1 MSEKPYEFRE
11 LCSKD
16 IFPMF
21 KLINKIGFK
30 EFKDCFQSE
39 TVKDAA
45 VKMKAGETGNVEA
58 VGMTI
63 VFDVAGIIIGNLPAC
78 EDDIYSMLASVS
90 NLNKKDIEKLPMA
103 TFCEMIVDFIKK
115 EEFADFFKVVSRLF
129 KSEI

>member
-30 EFKDCFQSE
+30 EFKECFQSE
-39 TVKDAA
+39 A
-45 VKMKAGETGNVEA
+45 VKTAAAKINAGETGNVES

-63 VFDVAGIIIGNLPAC
+63 VFDIAGIVVGNLPSC
-78 EDDIYSMLASVS
+78 EEDIYSILASVS
-90 NLNKKDIEKLPMA
+90 NLNKKDIEKLPMT
-103 TFCEMIVDFIKK
+103 TFCEMIVDFIQKP
-115 EEFADFFKVVSRLF
+115 EFADFFRVVSRLF
-129 KSEI
+129 KSET

>member
-39 TVKDAA
+39 SVRTAA
-45 VKMKAGETGNVEA
+45 AKMKAGESGDVEA

-63 VFDVAGIIIGNLPAC
+63 VFDVAGIVIGNLPAC

-90 NLNKKDIEKLPMA
+90 NLSKKDIEKLPMA
-103 TFCEMIVDFIKK
+103 TFFEMIVDFIQKP
-115 EEFADFFKVVSRLF
+115 EFADFFRVVSRLF
-129 KSEI
+129 KSET